1 MKTAI
6 TSVLEDHRKR
16 MHETNQGETAFW
28 YLTRLIKDLEK
39 MLPVEKEHLEQ
50 FHMFGQKS
58 AGIDSSYSD
67 AQNKF
72 TKTYEQ

>member
-6 TSVLEDHRKR
+6 TTVIDNIHSRTKSDQDKPILWHFKKAVD
-16 MHETNQGETAFW
+16 
-28 YLTRLIKDLEK
+28 DLEK
-39 MLPVEKEHLEQ
+39 MIPVEKEHLEQ